1 MTSLQ
6 ALWYQTCSAVG
17 QGVLIRMVAAKYA
30 RKHVR
35 LVCCS

>member
-6 ALWYQTCSAVG
+6 ALWYQTCSVVG
-17 QGVLIRMVAAKYA
+17 QGVLTHVAAAKYA

-35 LVCCS
+35 LGCCS